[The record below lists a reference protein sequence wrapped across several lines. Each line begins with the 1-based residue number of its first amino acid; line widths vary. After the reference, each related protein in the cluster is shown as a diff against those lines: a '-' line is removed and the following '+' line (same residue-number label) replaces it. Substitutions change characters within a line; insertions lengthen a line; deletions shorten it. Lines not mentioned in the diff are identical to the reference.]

1 MCLLFTVTTAGPT
14 GTQALHGGTTKPVVT
29 DSSGRPIS
37 STTQTPPPHKVCKT
51 GFTDWINR
59 DRPESGNGDHEALTD
74 AEKADRCP
82 GGSMTRVECYAEA
95 GDIPS
100 YSSGEVLTCDA
111 ATGLTCNNAD
121 NFPVT
126 CTDYKI
132 RYYCQCPGKKS
143 PVQTT
148 RHPLI

>member
-1 MCLLFTVTTAGPT
+1 M
-14 GTQALHGGTTKPVVT
+14 VT

-37 STTQTPPPHKVCKT
+37 STTPTPPPHKVCKT

-132 RYYCQCPGKKS
+132 RYYCQCPGMKS
-143 PVQTT
+143 PLKLFCFSSLRFT
-148 RHPLI
+148 

>member
-1 MCLLFTVTTAGPT
+1 M
-14 GTQALHGGTTKPVVT
+14 VT

-37 STTQTPPPHKVCKT
+37 STTQTPPPHKICKT

-74 AEKADRCP
+74 AEKVDRCP

-148 RHPLI
+148 RYDILCYNFENKNISLVLIKKNR

>member
-1 MCLLFTVTTAGPT
+1 
-14 GTQALHGGTTKPVVT
+14 
-29 DSSGRPIS
+29 
-37 STTQTPPPHKVCKT
+37 
-51 GFTDWINR
+51 
-59 DRPESGNGDHEALTD
+59 
-74 AEKADRCP
+74 
-82 GGSMTRVECYAEA
+82 MTRVECYAEA

-148 RHPLI
+148 RYYPVYPLLKF